1 MPLQKDWHFFF
12 SQKNLMSSE
21 TESIVK
27 YLFLRLLCFILAQ
40 VSPANFNPFKCL
52 QLAGNLPPPFINIRI
67 SHLSCQMGHTG
78 CEIGLCFHFQR
89 RVVFYICG
97 IVEYEV
103 LVCLLLRGKHMCAV
117 VHRCDF
123 MGSVPNQPS
132 PPHQSRLVL
141 SPHVEKGTLLVRA
154 SPWSTMGTIRG
165 CFGDW
170 AFY

>member
-1 MPLQKDWHFFF
+1 
-12 SQKNLMSSE
+12 MSSE

-52 QLAGNLPPPFINIRI
+52 KLAGNLPPPFTNIRI
-67 SHLSCQMGHTG
+67 QHLSDGSHWLRNWTLLPFPKKSSVLYLWPSWIWG
-78 CEIGLCFHFQR
+78 PGLFT
-89 RVVFYICG
+89 
-97 IVEYEV
+97 VE
-103 LVCLLLRGKHMCAV
+103 RKTHV

-132 PPHQSRLVL
+132 PPHQSLLVL

-154 SPWSTMGTIRG
+154 RPWSTMGTIRG